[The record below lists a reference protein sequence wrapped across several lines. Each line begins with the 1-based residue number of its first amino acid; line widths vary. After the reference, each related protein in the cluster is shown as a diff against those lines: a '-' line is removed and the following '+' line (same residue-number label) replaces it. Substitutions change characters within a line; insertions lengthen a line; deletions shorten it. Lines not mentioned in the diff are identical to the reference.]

1 MPRYIALLR
10 GINVGRAKRIGMA
23 DLRELLAG
31 LGYTNVAT
39 LLQSGNAVF
48 TASARSQAR
57 PIEQRIERAIADR
70 YSFDVRVL
78 VRTQE
83 QLAAA
88 VEANPLPV
96 PDGARFLVS
105 FLDRD
110 PPAAR
115 LRDLDPAEFEPERF
129 AVGSKVLY
137 LWCANGIT
145 DSALLSAL
153 SDQRLGVV
161 STARN
166 WNTVTKLLALAEK

>member
-1 MPRYIALLR
+1 MARYVALLR

-31 LGYTNVAT
+31 LGYTDVAT

-48 TASARSQAR
+48 TATGRSNGS
-57 PIEQRIERAIADR
+57 IEQAIERAIAGR
-70 YSFDVRVL
+70 YGFDVRVL
-78 VRTQE
+78 VRTRE
-83 QLAAA
+83 EFAAA

-96 PDGARFLVS
+96 PDGSRFLVS

-110 PPAAR
+110 PHAAR
-115 LRDLDPAEFEPERF
+115 VRDLAPAGFEPERF
-129 AVGSKVLY
+129 AFGSKVLY

-145 DSALLSAL
+145 GSALLAAV

-161 STARN
+161 ATARN
-166 WNTVTKLLALAEK
+166 WNTITKLLALANK

>member
-1 MPRYIALLR
+1 MPRYVALLR

-31 LGYTNVAT
+31 LSYTDVAT

-48 TASARSQAR
+48 ATSGRSTG
-57 PIEQRIERAIADR
+57 PIEQAIGHAIADR
-70 YSFDVRVL
+70 YGFDVRVL

-83 QLAAA
+83 QFAAA

-96 PDGARFLVS
+96 PDGSRFLVS

-110 PPAAR
+110 PPTAR
-115 LRDLDPAEFEPERF
+115 IRDLEPAEFEPERF
-129 AVGSKVLY
+129 AFGSKVLY

-145 DSALLSAL
+145 DSA
-153 SDQRLGVV
+153 RRGPVPK
-161 STARN
+161 R
-166 WNTVTKLLALAEK
+166 

>member
-1 MPRYIALLR
+1 MARYVALLR

-23 DLRELLAG
+23 DLRELLAD
-31 LGYTNVAT
+31 LGYTDVVT

-48 TASARSQAR
+48 TASGRSTGPIVQA
-57 PIEQRIERAIADR
+57 IERAIADR

-78 VRTQE
+78 LRTQ
-83 QLAAA
+83 QQFAAA

-96 PDGARFLVS
+96 PDGSRFLVS

-129 AVGSKVLY
+129 ALGSKVLY
-137 LWCANGIT
+137 LWCANGII
-145 DSALLSAL
+145 DSALLSAV